1 MLKMRKGKLS
11 SGMCTGSDDVVKL
24 ERKVGGRKPIDLHE
38 QIKAPPLDIQSNPN
52 PREERA

>member
-1 MLKMRKGKLS
+1 MRKGKLS
-11 SGMCTGSDDVVKL
+11 SGMCTGSDDVVKRDV
-24 ERKVGGRKPIDLHE
+24 EGGKPVDLHE